1 MNRVET
7 VEKALRR
14 IWSFSKAL
22 DLALIDEE
30 VKKGLKLEVG
40 YRHGERVG
48 YMAVRLGYI
57 LGLRGKDLILLLV
70 AALMHDIGA
79 VGGFADYHGK
89 TELIEYHSVLGA
101 EIFEKVFPHNG
112 YLAEVLRNHHKTPA
126 DGQDISL
133 EAKIISLADK
143 VDIIMGRNL
152 LSEEERARIC
162 REIHLAEGTVYYPEV
177 TGAFLQLA
185 EEEAFWLYMKE
196 DEFLEPTALMLVS
209 GSNSQF
215 YSDYLYVAELMYSDE
230 ITDKLAET
238 FAFLIDHKSSYTG
251 KHSRMV
257 AENACLL
264 AEGLGWDAEKCR
276 EIKLAGLLHDLGKLA
291 VPKKILDKAEPLR
304 EEEFQIVKTHTFHTY
319 NLLSLARF
327 SKNIVE
333 WASYHHERL
342 DGTGYPFRMSADTLT
357 TGARLMAIADIF
369 TALTEDRPYRRA
381 LPRERAMNILE
392 KNAGA
397 WVDQE
402 LLEVARRKLL

>member
-1 MNRVET
+1 MDRVET

-30 VKKGLKLEVG
+30 VKKGLELEVG

-57 LGLRGKDLILLLV
+57 LGLRGKDLIFLLV
-70 AALMHDIGA
+70 AALLHDIGA

-89 TELIEYHSVLGA
+89 PELMEYHSELGA
-101 EIFEKVFPHNG
+101 EIFEKIFPHEG
-112 YLAEVLRNHHKTPA
+112 FAEVLRNHHKTPA
-126 DGQDISL
+126 DGLDISL

-143 VDIIMGRNL
+143 VDIIMGRNPI
-152 LSEEERARIC
+152 SKEERAGIC
-162 REIHLAEGTVYYPEV
+162 REIRLADGIEYYPEV

-196 DEFLEPTALMLVS
+196 DDLLEPTAFMLLS
-209 GSNSQF
+209 DSNGQF
-215 YSDYLYVAELMYSDE
+215 YSDYRYVAELMYSDA

-238 FAFLIDHKSSYTG
+238 FAFLIDQKSSYTG
-251 KHSRMV
+251 KHSRTV

-291 VPKKILDKAEPLR
+291 VPKKILDKPEPLG
-304 EEEFQIVKTHTFHTY
+304 EEEFQIVKIHTFHTY
-319 NLLSLARF
+319 NLLSMARF

-342 DGTGYPFRMSADTLT
+342 DGTGYPFRKSANTLS

-381 LPRERAMNILE
+381 ISRERAMVILE
-392 KNAGA
+392 KNAGT
-397 WVDQE
+397 WVDRE